1 MSKCPPWT
9 GWWLFLQKWSDSE
22 GSPWLLA
29 STPVSPSGLTVFS
42 VSRSAAGRRS
52 WGKSHKRFQKILHFF
67 STLSKDWFGYDL
79 DSWRIGWN
87 ILISLFC
94 RLPWP
99 PPGLPPQNEDLLDL
113 ADALADLA
121 RAARETRTTLWSA
134 LQVSSSLLL
143 VNEISFNR
151 FVRLHNL
158 LNWIARLPQAFESWK
173 LRTYPQTN
181 GVKRRNRLRIPR
193 P

>member
-1 MSKCPPWT
+1 M
-9 GWWLFLQKWSDSE
+9 F
-22 GSPWLLA
+22 
-29 STPVSPSGLTVFS
+29 
-42 VSRSAAGRRS
+42 R
-52 WGKSHKRFQKILHFF
+52 
-67 STLSKDWFGYDL
+67 
-79 DSWRIGWN
+79 
-87 ILISLFC
+87 

-143 VNEISFNR
+143 VNEISLNR

-173 LRTYPQTN
+173 MRTCPQTN
-181 GVKRRNRLRIPR
+181 GVMRRDRLRITR

>member
-1 MSKCPPWT
+1 M
-9 GWWLFLQKWSDSE
+9 
-22 GSPWLLA
+22 
-29 STPVSPSGLTVFS
+29 
-42 VSRSAAGRRS
+42 R
-52 WGKSHKRFQKILHFF
+52 
-67 STLSKDWFGYDL
+67 
-79 DSWRIGWN
+79 
-87 ILISLFC
+87 ISLFC

-143 VNEISFNR
+143 VNEISLNR

-173 LRTYPQTN
+173 MRTCPQTN
-181 GVKRRNRLRIPR
+181 GVKRRNKLRIPR